1 MVSAQFGAKGANSIK
16 TPGFNADKKFLFAS
30 SGEGAGSEDDVIM
43 NVQDLSLEQSDVD
56 DISSMASDFVPKFRA
71 KRAKRSRTMSS
82 ENGLSGV
89 SGTNSSSSSD
99 MAAVDVNDDDVRAIL
114 RRHSV
119 LRMHKMDCSTQTDL
133 V

>member
-1 MVSAQFGAKGANSIK
+1 MVSAQFGAIGANSVM
-16 TPGFNADKKFLFAS
+16 TPGFNAEKKFSFACNIED
-30 SGEGAGSEDDVIM
+30 GKSEDDVII
-43 NVQDLSLEQSDVD
+43 NVHDLSLEQSDVD

-71 KRAKRSRTMSS
+71 KRAKRSRNMSS
-82 ENGLSGV
+82 ENGMSGV